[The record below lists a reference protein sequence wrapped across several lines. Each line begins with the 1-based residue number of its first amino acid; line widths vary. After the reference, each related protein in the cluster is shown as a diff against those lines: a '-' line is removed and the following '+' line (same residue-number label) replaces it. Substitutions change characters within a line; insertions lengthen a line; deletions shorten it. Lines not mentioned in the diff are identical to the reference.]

1 MIGVGQAAVALLQG
15 TEDCSI
21 PHNTMELDCSGSMDW
36 VVDMMAEVTHHMT
49 RHMTHI
55 SYCRMCTTILQR
67 NMMTSFLQNY
77 HVWKI

>member
-36 VVDMMAEVTHHMT
+36 VVDMMAEVTRDIT
-49 RHMTHI
+49 
-55 SYCRMCTTILQR
+55 
-67 NMMTSFLQNY
+67 
-77 HVWKI
+77 